1 MDLRGIPRYIIS
13 MPDMRNIIAYLAEYS
28 ALSRTQQAIYRAIA
42 VRQHG
47 LQLWSG
53 DVDDIAA
60 ECCCSRW
67 TVYRAISTIRR
78 STHLKDGV
86 IIL

>member
-1 MDLRGIPRYIIS
+1 
-13 MPDMRNIIAYLAEYS
+13 MRMGTESRANMAAIIAYLAEYS
-28 ALSRTQQAIYRAIA
+28 ALTRTQQAIYRAIA

-47 LQLWSG
+47 IARWSD
-53 DVDDIAA
+53 DVADIAG
-60 ECCCSRW
+60 ECLCSRR
-67 TVYRAISTIRR
+67 TVYRTIAIIRR